1 MEGVKV
7 CLHVGS
13 FFVLGNRREDGDG
26 GGEGDFAVF
35 VHFDGRG
42 DEDGVVVG
50 RRVGEA
56 KAIVGKLGIGGGR
69 RRRRR
74 TEEGRC

>member
-1 MEGVKV
+1 M
-7 CLHVGS
+7 L
-13 FFVLGNRREDGDG
+13 RDWREDGDG
-26 GGEGDFAVF
+26 GGEGYFTVF
-35 VHFDGRG
+35 IHFDGGR